1 MSKLLMTQDIKAMVI
16 HMKNIDDSI
25 SNNDDIKI
33 IDESMSKT
41 MAIQHIKIIDDTPY
55 QKRW

>member
-1 MSKLLMTQDIKAMVI
+1 
-16 HMKNIDDSI
+16 MKNIDDSI